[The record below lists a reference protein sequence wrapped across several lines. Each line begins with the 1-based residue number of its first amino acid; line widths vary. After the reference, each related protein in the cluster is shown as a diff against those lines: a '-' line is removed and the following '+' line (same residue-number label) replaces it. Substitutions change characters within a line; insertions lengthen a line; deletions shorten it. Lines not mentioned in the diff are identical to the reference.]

1 MSDGDARNG
10 DAPWWASGRTPE
22 DGIDG
27 TEDPLSAHGRARDG
41 GAAGADGDGD
51 GGLPDLGR
59 LAGEVIEVLV
69 RAASETGRR
78 LAARSTSN
86 AGADEQP
93 ATPHE
98 DGAVCEACPV
108 CIMLRAV
115 RDIRPEAVTHL
126 AEAAHHVSLALQAFA
141 DAQAGGSDDLQ
152 KIDLDP

>member
-1 MSDGDARNG
+1 MSDRDAPNG

-27 TEDPLSAHGRARDG
+27 TEDPLAAHERARGGGPSEGDGEDG
-41 GAAGADGDGD
+41 GR
-51 GGLPDLGR
+51 PDLGR

-78 LAARSTSN
+78 MSARATSN
-86 AGADEQP
+86 AGTDGAP

-115 RDIRPEAVTHL
+115 RDIRPEAVGHL
-126 AEAAHHVSLALQAFA
+126 AEAAHQVSLALKAFA
-141 DAQAGGSDDLQ
+141 DAQAGGSDGLQ

>member
-1 MSDGDARNG
+1 MSDRDARSG
-10 DAPWWASGRTPE
+10 AAPWWASGRTPE

-27 TEDPLSAHGRARDG
+27 TEDPLSAHERARG
-41 GAAGADGDGD
+41 GVGPQGGTGD
-51 GGLPDLGR
+51 GGRSDLGR

-78 LAARSTSN
+78 MSARAASN
-86 AGADEQP
+86 AGSDDGP
-93 ATPHE
+93 ATTPQ
-98 DGAVCEACPV
+98 DGAVCDACPV

-115 RDIRPEAVTHL
+115 RDIRPEAVGHL

-141 DAQAGGSDDLQ
+141 DAQAGGSDGLQ